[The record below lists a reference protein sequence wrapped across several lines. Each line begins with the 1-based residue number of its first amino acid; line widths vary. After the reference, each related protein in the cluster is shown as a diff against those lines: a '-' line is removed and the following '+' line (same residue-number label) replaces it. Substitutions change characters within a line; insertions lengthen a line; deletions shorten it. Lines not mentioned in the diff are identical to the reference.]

1 MYMYQHNL
9 SILLSF
15 FTKTDI
21 QPASEMEEGAV
32 GGSKEGQAPLR
43 LLREGRTGS
52 IQPCLFLCER
62 LIYEF
67 ISLAFVGL

>member
-1 MYMYQHNL
+1 
-9 SILLSF
+9 
-15 FTKTDI
+15 
-21 QPASEMEEGAV
+21 MEEGAV